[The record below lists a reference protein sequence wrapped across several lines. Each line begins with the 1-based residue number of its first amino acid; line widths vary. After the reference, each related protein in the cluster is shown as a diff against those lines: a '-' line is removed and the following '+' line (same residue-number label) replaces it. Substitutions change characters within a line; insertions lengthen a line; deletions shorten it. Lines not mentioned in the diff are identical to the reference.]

1 MPSSQRPHSFLRV
14 GSLTGA
20 VILTATLVTGCATG
34 VAPAALPEAAELS
47 LHPVGDEGH
56 WFHDRYA
63 AGVEYAYA
71 TPNVVCGIA
80 GNIVVEVQ
88 TGPAY
93 GSSVLA
99 RYLPRGEVA
108 WEMDDARCEA
118 GSVTD
123 GSVVVSA
130 STGDMRETSLVDA
143 VTGTQAADLALKGER
158 ADVGLVTRVGDQFV
172 LTRGGEALIG
182 LRNGVEEWSVPL
194 PPGAEPTALDD
205 GFIGILDGLGD
216 QLMVVDGKTGEIVL
230 NRAVERPDWITWA
243 SDGYVQKINESDPEY
258 AFFDLTGAEVD
269 RTLKEAQ
276 YRFTPSP
283 NDGITFP
290 IADHIAAGRV
300 VGVSASGVPSL
311 FQDEHQKNFTQAGE
325 VTELPDSI
333 IMLQAVSQDGSLLF
347 FTAPDD
353 TMTMIDS
360 TGKQIFNWPGRVS
373 DLRVESGYIVV
384 TTGTT
389 TQVLLPAE

>member
-1 MPSSQRPHSFLRV
+1 M
-14 GSLTGA
+14 
-20 VILTATLVTGCATG
+20 
-34 VAPAALPEAAELS
+34 
-47 LHPVGDEGH
+47 
-56 WFHDRYA
+56 
-63 AGVEYAYA
+63 
-71 TPNVVCGIA
+71 CGIA
-80 GNIVVEVQ
+80 GNIVVEMQ

-99 RYLPRGEVA
+99 RNLPRGEIA
-108 WEMDDARCEA
+108 WEMDDARCVA

-123 GSVVVSA
+123 GSVVVTA
-130 STGDMRETSLVDA
+130 SNGDMRETSLIDA
-143 VTGTQAADLALKGER
+143 VTGTQDADLALEGDR
-158 ADVGLVTRVGDQFV
+158 ADVDLVARVGDQFV

-194 PPGAEPTALDD
+194 PPGAESTALDD
-205 GFIGILDGLGD
+205 GFIGIVDGLGD
-216 QLMVVDGKTGEIVL
+216 QIMIVDGKTGEIVL
-230 NRAVERPDWITWA
+230 TRAVDRPDWITWA
-243 SDGYVQKINESDPEY
+243 SDGYVQKVNESDPEY
-258 AFFDLTGAEVD
+258 AFFDLKGAEVE
-269 RTLKEAQ
+269 RTVNESQ

-283 NDGITFP
+283 NDGVTFP

-300 VGVSASGVPSL
+300 VGVSAAGVPSL
-311 FQDEHQKNFTQAGE
+311 FQNEHQKNFTQDGE

-333 IMLQAVSQDGSLLF
+333 IMLQAVSKDGSLLF

-360 TGKQIFNWPGRVS
+360 AGTQVFNWPGRVS

>member
-1 MPSSQRPHSFLRV
+1 M
-14 GSLTGA
+14 GA
-20 VILTATLVTGCATG
+20 VILTASLVTGCTSA
-34 VAPAALPEAAELS
+34 VAPAALPEAAERS

-56 WFHDRYA
+56 WFDDRYA
-63 AGVEYAYA
+63 DGVEYAYA
-71 TPNVVCGIA
+71 TPNLVCGIA

-88 TGPAY
+88 QGPAY
-93 GSSVLA
+93 GSTVLA

-108 WEMDDARCEA
+108 WEMDNARCEA
-118 GSVTD
+118 GSVTED
-123 GSVVVSA
+123 SVVA
-130 STGDMRETSLVDA
+130 SITQEGVRKTSLVE
-143 VTGTQAADLALKGER
+143 VTTGTPTADLSPKGER
-158 ADVGLVTRVGDQFV
+158 ADVSLVTRIGDAFV
-172 LTRGGEALIG
+172 LTQGGEALIG
-182 LRNGVEEWSVPL
+182 LRDGAEQWSVPF
-194 PPGAEPTALDD
+194 PPGAVPTALDE

-230 NRAVERPDWITWA
+230 SRAVDRPAWITWA

-269 RTLKEAQ
+269 RTLGISH
-276 YRFTPSP
+276 YRFVPSP
-283 NDGITFP
+283 NDEILFP
-290 IADHIAAGRV
+290 LADHIAAGRV

-311 FQDEHQKNFTQAGE
+311 FQDDHQKDFTQTGE
-325 VTELPDSI
+325 IPELPDSI
-333 IMLQAVSQDGSLLF
+333 IMLQAVSKDGSLLF

-360 TGKQIFNWPGRVS
+360 AGTQVFSWPGRVN
-373 DLRVESGYIVV
+373 DLRIESGYIVV